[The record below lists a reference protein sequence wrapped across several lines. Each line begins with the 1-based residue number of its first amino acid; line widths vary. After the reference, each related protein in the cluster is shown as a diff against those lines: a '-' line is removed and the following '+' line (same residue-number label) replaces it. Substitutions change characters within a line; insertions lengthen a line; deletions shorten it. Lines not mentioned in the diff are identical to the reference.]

1 MRSKKAFRI
10 KPYLYILPS
19 LLLFIVFV
27 FYPFAKTIWLSLNVT
42 NNNGG
47 VISFA
52 GLDNYKTT
60 LTSSTFWFAMRITIR
75 YAAMVVIGSILMG
88 LICGIMANEVFHG
101 RGVVRTVYAMPM
113 AISSACIA
121 VIITFILHPTIG
133 ILNKALGTQY
143 RWLRDIK
150 LALPSISAVTIWMNI
165 GMNYIFV
172 IAALQNV
179 DLSLYEAGAIEGT
192 NFFQKHWYITMPAIS
207 PTLFFLLIINV
218 INSFQSYAQIRL
230 MTQGGPGKYTTN
242 IVYLIYR
249 ETFENMRYSSG
260 ATMSVLLFIV
270 LFILTSIQF
279 KAEKAVTY

>member
-101 RGVVRTVYAMPM
+101 RGIVRTVYAMPM

-172 IAALQNV
+172 IAAI
-179 DLSLYEAGAIEGT
+179 GAIIFAAWE
-192 NFFQKHWYITMPAIS
+192 A
-207 PTLFFLLIINV
+207 
-218 INSFQSYAQIRL
+218 
-230 MTQGGPGKYTTN
+230 
-242 IVYLIYR
+242 
-249 ETFENMRYSSG
+249 
-260 ATMSVLLFIV
+260 LFI
-270 LFILTSIQF
+270 S
-279 KAEKAVTY
+279 EK

>member
-1 MRSKKAFRI
+1 MRTKKAFPL

-19 LLLFIVFV
+19 LILFIAFV

-42 NNNGG
+42 NNNGK
-47 VISFA
+47 VLSFA
-52 GLDNYKTT
+52 GLENYRTT
-60 LTSSTFWFAMRITIR
+60 LASSNFWFAMRITIR

-88 LICGIMANEVFHG
+88 LICGIMANEVFRG

-150 LALPSISAVTIWMNI
+150 MALPSISAVTIWMNI

-179 DLSLYEAGAIEGT
+179 DASLYEAGAIEGT

-279 KAEKAVTY
+279 KTEKAVTY

>member
-143 RWLRDIK
+143 RWGGKSPLGIDCS
-150 LALPSISAVTIWMNI
+150 LPHCRTLIFHCMRPEPLKAPTSSRSI
-165 GMNYIFV
+165 G
-172 IAALQNV
+172 
-179 DLSLYEAGAIEGT
+179 
-192 NFFQKHWYITMPAIS
+192 IS
-207 PTLFFLLIINV
+207 RCRLFLLHCF
-218 INSFQSYAQIRL
+218 SC
-230 MTQGGPGKYTTN
+230 
-242 IVYLIYR
+242 
-249 ETFENMRYSSG
+249 
-260 ATMSVLLFIV
+260 
-270 LFILTSIQF
+270 
-279 KAEKAVTY
+279 